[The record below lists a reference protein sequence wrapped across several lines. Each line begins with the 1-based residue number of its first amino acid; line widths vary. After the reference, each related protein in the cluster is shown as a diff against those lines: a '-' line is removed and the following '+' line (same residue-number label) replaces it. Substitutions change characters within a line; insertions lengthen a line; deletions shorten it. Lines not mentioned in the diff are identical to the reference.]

1 MPNEQKKII
10 SYEDAISILPDE
22 EYIHTFYNANFGLC
36 GADWSRAEILDK
48 LKNSEVIE
56 LTGETARGMGHGM
69 CAYNKDA
76 QYMQDVLFIETDEAK
91 LSELEKR
98 SDKATCKWC
107 YDEFCTNDECPYRA
121 DYCPVTEYPEV
132 CKFAEGVTEN
142 DTAGSD

>member
-1 MPNEQKKII
+1 MPNELKKII
-10 SYEDAISILPDE
+10 SYENAVSILPDE
-22 EYIHTFYNANFGLC
+22 EYIHTFRNAAFGLC

-76 QYMQDVLFIETDEAK
+76 QYLEDILFIETDETK

-98 SDKATCKWC
+98 VD
-107 YDEFCTNDECPYRA
+107 N
-121 DYCPVTEYPEV
+121 
-132 CKFAEGVTEN
+132 AE
-142 DTAGSD
+142 